1 MGVTASALP
10 TLTRRWAPNLSR
22 HLLHRTKNPLRGV
35 VPWMEFG
42 PPIIPYHVADA
53 LKKAY
58 AELAARADAGYE
70 PGDVELEERVWH
82 PPGVLKKHHVQIRTS
97 RSTTEAI
104 TLKSP

>member
-22 HLLHRTKNPLRGV
+22 HLLHRTKNPLRGA

-42 PPIIPYHVADA
+42 PPIIPPKPYHVAGA

-58 AELAARADAGYE
+58 AELAARADAG
-70 PGDVELEERVWH
+70 
-82 PPGVLKKHHVQIRTS
+82 
-97 RSTTEAI
+97 
-104 TLKSP
+104 